1 MNTGGVR
8 ALVSITLVLIFTQLG
23 LAQLTVQHQQPTVL
37 NSNEQNVLEFFVPG
51 VNPLDIVDALLFYR
65 NEGDISY
72 SQIETPFVNGV
83 FQVVVDSD
91 ILVGTSFE
99 YYFQLSLGSQSQDL
113 FYPDNVPSEN
123 PLKVD
128 IIQAEVLS
136 ENLIEMNR
144 LDGVD
149 YTIISP
155 QPGGGLSPDDAF
167 IAIALYYDNASIP
180 DGRFKLFLN
189 DLDVTSQSDT
199 SDYFISYAPKDL
211 SRGNYEVRLDYIT
224 ADEVFNIADW
234 NFRIVRPGQ
243 ATTVS
248 LVPSLI
254 PTGRLELTARNQV
267 IAGDINNAY
276 TARSSISGEYG
287 KFKYNLGGFL
297 TSQEDP
303 RLQPQNR
310 YSLRMNLGKWW
321 KFEAGHVFPQLSKFT
336 IAGRRIYGINTS
348 LHLLWENINV
358 QFVYGE
364 LSRKITNQ
372 YTSINEEFVYL
383 DSTQT
388 TIVDTTY
395 TLGLETGGRGTFK
408 RNIIGGRVALGNPR
422 FFQLGVQAMKV
433 EDDTT
438 SIYNVVDYSNI
449 LAGPTSLLS
458 GVSIAGQ
465 QRLSAAPEL
474 LRVDG
479 GGVRPKGNIVAG
491 VDLRFAFDQNRV
503 RFQTETVASAL
514 NNDIYGGP
522 LTAERAEELGF
533 DDIDQSDL
541 DILTD
546 IAQIIIINE
555 NINVLPLRV
564 TGIGSDSTE
573 TEIFFPTGILGSS
586 TEFAVVYPKNT
597 FRLQYRWVGPDF
609 VSLANST
616 IRKDIAGFTLLDRFR
631 LFNNQIYVTLGY
643 ERLTD
648 NVTDSKEATTV
659 TSSLRSNLSW
669 YPVNQRLPRI
679 SLGVRVRSRDN
690 GVKRFNPFVPTSFE
704 SAALQNLVVN
714 SEGDTLVT
722 PTPRVNE
729 TVNLNLSITQQV
741 ELQGSV
747 HDATLTVT
755 NLNTTDDVFAFG
767 DIINRSYALNVSS
780 RFVSAPIRT
789 QLGISKNQTESGS
802 GQLDID
808 IFGIY
813 AGATYFLMDGALRV
827 NGRLAYTSNTSES
840 RTLDIVSG
848 DDDSLQ
854 NDYYVL
860 SPAKDITEFNTYVLL
875 AGAEYRLTSKQSLI
889 FDSNFTTV
897 SGGSG
902 LNDRLVQLRYIY
914 RF

>member
-1 MNTGGVR
+1 MKKTGGVR
-8 ALVSITLVLIFTQLG
+8 ALVSLTLVLFFTQLG
-23 LAQLTVQHQQPTVL
+23 LAQLNVQHQQPTVF
-37 NSNEQNVLEFFVPG
+37 NSNEENVLEFFVPG
-51 VNPLDIVDALLFYR
+51 VNPLDVVDALLFYR

-83 FQVVVDSD
+83 FQIALSPEL
-91 ILVGTSFE
+91 LVGTSFE
-99 YYFQLSLGSQSQDL
+99 YYFQLTLGSQSQDL

-128 IIQAEVLS
+128 IIQADVVQDP
-136 ENLIEMNR
+136 LIERNR

-155 QPGGGLSPDDAF
+155 QPGGGLSPDDAY
-167 IAIALYYDNASIP
+167 IAIALYYDINSIP
-180 DGRFKLFLN
+180 EGRFKLFLN

-199 SDYFISYAPKDL
+199 SEYFISYAPKDL
-211 SRGNYEVRLDYIT
+211 ERGNYEIKLDYIT
-224 ADEVFNIADW
+224 ENEVFNIADW

-248 LVPSLI
+248 LVPNLRPS
-254 PTGRLELTARNQV
+254 GRLELTARNQV
-267 IAGDINNAY
+267 LAGDINSAY
-276 TARSSISGEYG
+276 TARSTIGGEYG
-287 KFKYNLGGFL
+287 KFKYNLSGFL

-321 KFEAGHVFPQLSKFT
+321 NFEAGHVFPQLSKFT

-372 YTSINEEFVYL
+372 YTSINEEFIYQ
-383 DSTQT
+383 DSLQT
-388 TIVDTTY
+388 IVVDTTY
-395 TLGLETGGRGTFK
+395 TLGLESGGRGTFK
-408 RNIIGGRVALGNPR
+408 RNIVGGRVALGNPR
-422 FFQLGVQAMKV
+422 FFQLGIQAMKV

-438 SIYNVVDYSNI
+438 SIYNVIDYTNV

-465 QRLSAAPEL
+465 QRLSDAPEL

-491 VDLRFAFDQNRV
+491 VDLKFAFDQNRV

-533 DDIDQSDL
+533 EDVNQSDL
-541 DILTD
+541 DILSD

-564 TGIGSDSTE
+564 TGVGTDSTD
-573 TEIFFPTGILGSS
+573 TEIFFPTGILGSN

-631 LFNNQIYVTLGY
+631 LFNNQVYVTLGY

-648 NVTDSKEATTV
+648 NVTDTKEATTV

-679 SLGVRVRSRDN
+679 SLGLRIRSRDN
-690 GVKRFNPFVPTSFE
+690 GVKRFNPFVPTSLE
-704 SAALQNLVVN
+704 SASLQNLVI
-714 SEGDTLVT
+714 SSDGDTLVT

-741 ELQGSV
+741 ELEGSV
-747 HDATLTVT
+747 HDATFSLA
-755 NLNTTDDVFAFG
+755 NLNTTDDVFA
-767 DIINRSYALNVSS
+767 S
-780 RFVSAPIRT
+780 
-789 QLGISKNQTESGS
+789 GI
-802 GQLDID
+802 
-808 IFGIY
+808 
-813 AGATYFLMDGALRV
+813 
-827 NGRLAYTSNTSES
+827 
-840 RTLDIVSG
+840 
-848 DDDSLQ
+848 
-854 NDYYVL
+854 
-860 SPAKDITEFNTYVLL
+860 
-875 AGAEYRLTSKQSLI
+875 
-889 FDSNFTTV
+889 
-897 SGGSG
+897 
-902 LNDRLVQLRYIY
+902 
-914 RF
+914 